1 MIGYESNQELNDLSV
16 NISMATDQSLYYR
29 GAIIK
34 DLQIVSDSG
43 SQLCNFGDSNFDGQI
58 NINDIMKI
66 LNFILLLDT
75 AEGYYRCAS
84 DLNQDGGINIL
95 DISILINF
103 ILGE

>member
-1 MIGYESNQELNDLSV
+1 
-16 NISMATDQSLYYR
+16 
-29 GAIIK
+29 
-34 DLQIVSDSG
+34 
-43 SQLCNFGDSNFDGQI
+43 
-58 NINDIMKI
+58 MKI

-75 AEGYYRCAS
+75 AEGYYKCAS